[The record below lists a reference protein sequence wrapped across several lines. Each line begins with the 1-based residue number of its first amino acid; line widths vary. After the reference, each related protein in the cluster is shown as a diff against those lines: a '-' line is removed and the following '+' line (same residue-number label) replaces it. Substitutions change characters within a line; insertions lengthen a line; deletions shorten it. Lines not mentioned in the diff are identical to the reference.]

1 MNTDVVG
8 HKISPVR
15 TTNRA
20 IGETGLE
27 LLAQKAILSV
37 IIPTW
42 NEEQSIASLLQYL
55 EQIIPANHYEI
66 IVCDGGS
73 TDQTLAIL
81 RQFPKLRLVQ
91 SPLGRARQLN
101 AGASVA
107 KGQWLYFLHA
117 DTFPPPDLWEQFLAV
132 KATQTDAACFSI
144 RFDSEHPLLRFCSW
158 CSKFNWNGFRYG
170 DQSLLVRREVFDAC
184 GGYREELEIMEGN
197 ELIGRLD
204 RRVNF
209 RLLPAE
215 VQTSARKYRQY
226 GPVYLQSVYTLIYL
240 LSRAGLS
247 QGPLVQLYRFLLP
260 PTAPP
265 SKNVLESF

>member
-1 MNTDVVG
+1 MRSDSCTG
-8 HKISPVR
+8 PSP
-15 TTNRA
+15 
-20 IGETGLE
+20 
-27 LLAQKAILSV
+27 LLSI

-42 NEEQSIASLLQYL
+42 NEEQSIAALLQYL

-73 TDQTLAIL
+73 TDRTLAIL
-81 RQFPKLRLVQ
+81 RQFPEVWLIK

-101 AGASVA
+101 AGAGLA

-117 DTFPPPDLWEQFLAV
+117 DTFPPPDLWEHFLA
-132 KATQTDAACFSI
+132 ARAAHTDAACFSL

-158 CSKFNWNGFRYG
+158 CSQFNWNGFRYG
-170 DQSLLVRREVFDAC
+170 DQSLLVRREVFEAC

-197 ELIGRLD
+197 ELVSRLD

-247 QGPLVQLYRFLLP
+247 QGSLLRFYRFALP
-260 PTAPP
+260 PLTTP
-265 SKNVLESF
+265 SKRVLEQL